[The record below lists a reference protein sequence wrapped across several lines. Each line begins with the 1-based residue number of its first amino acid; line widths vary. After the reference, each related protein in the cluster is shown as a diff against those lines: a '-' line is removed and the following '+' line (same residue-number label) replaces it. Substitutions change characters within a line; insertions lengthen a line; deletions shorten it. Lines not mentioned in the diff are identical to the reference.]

1 MRYPTIVTVIAG
13 FLALTGVAEAQQ
25 PITIRAGTLI
35 DGKGGVARN
44 AVITV
49 NGERIAGIGPGD
61 NGRVTYDFSSLT
73 VLPGLIDTHVHIG
86 AHFGKDGRASTP
98 GETPAEQALA
108 AAGNAYAL
116 LMAGF
121 TTVQSLGV
129 ASDVPLRE
137 AIASG
142 RIPGPRL
149 RTSVYQLFDTKLS

>member
-1 MRYPTIVTVIAG
+1 MRNPTIVATVVGI
-13 FLALTGVAEAQQ
+13 LALTGSAEAQQ

-35 DGKGGVARN
+35 DGKGGVTRN

-49 NGERIAGIGPGD
+49 NGAQIAGIGASD
-61 NGRVTYDFSSLT
+61 NGRVTYDFPALT
-73 VLPGLIDTHVHIG
+73 VLPGLFDTHVHIG

-121 TTVQSLGV
+121 TTVQSVGA

-149 RTSVYQLFDTKLS
+149 RT